1 MPNLK
6 YRRIILKL
14 SGEALAAHGG
24 YGINPSSVR
33 EIALEIKEVHD
44 MGAEVAVVIGGGN
57 IIRGSKAAEEGIE
70 KVTGDYM
77 GMLAT
82 AINGLALQDALEK
95 LNVATRMSTAIEIR
109 QIAEPYVRRKAI
121 RHLEKG
127 RIVIFAG
134 GTGNP
139 FFTTDTAASLR
150 AMEINA
156 EAIFKATNVD
166 GIYTADPMIDSNAI
180 KLKNLKYIDVLKKGL
195 KIMDATSISL
205 CMDNRLPIIV
215 FNLRKPGNIGKV
227 LLGEDIG
234 TFVGV

>member
-1 MPNLK
+1 
-6 YRRIILKL
+6 
-14 SGEALAAHGG
+14 LAAHGG

-33 EIALEIKEVHD
+33 DIALEIKEVHE

-57 IIRGSKAAEEGIE
+57 IIRGSKAAEGGIE

-95 LNVATRMSTAIEIR
+95 LDVPTRMSTAIEIR
-109 QIAEPYVRRKAI
+109 QIAEPYVRRRAI

-180 KLKNLKYIDVLKKGL
+180 KLKTLKYIDVLQKGL

-215 FNLRKPGNIGKV
+215 FNLRKPGNICKV
-227 LLGEDIG
+227 LLGEEIG

>member
-1 MPNLK
+1 M
-6 YRRIILKL
+6 
-14 SGEALAAHGG
+14 AAHGG

-33 EIALEIKEVHD
+33 DIALEIKEVHE

-57 IIRGSKAAEEGIE
+57 IIRGSKAAEGGIE

-95 LNVATRMSTAIEIR
+95 LDVPTRMSTAIEIR
-109 QIAEPYVRRKAI
+109 QIAEPYVRRRAI

-180 KLKNLKYIDVLKKGL
+180 KLKTLKYIDVLQKGL

-215 FNLRKPGNIGKV
+215 FNLRKPGNIRKV
-227 LLGEDIG
+227 LLGEEIG

>member
-1 MPNLK
+1 
-6 YRRIILKL
+6 
-14 SGEALAAHGG
+14 LAADGG

-33 EIALEIKEVHD
+33 DIALEIKEVHD

-57 IIRGSKAAEEGIE
+57 IIRGSKAAQEGIE

-95 LNVATRMSTAIEIR
+95 LDVATRMSTAIEIR
-109 QIAEPYVRRKAI
+109 QIAEPYVRRRAI

-166 GIYTADPMIDSNAI
+166 GIYTADPRIDSNAI
-180 KLKNLKYIDVLKKGL
+180 KLKTLKYIDVLQKGL

-215 FNLRKPGNIGKV
+215 FNLRKPGNICKV

>member
-24 YGINPSSVR
+24 YGIDPSSVR
-33 EIALEIKEVHD
+33 DIALEIKEVHE

-57 IIRGSKAAEEGIE
+57 IIRGSKAAQEGIE

-95 LNVATRMSTAIEIR
+95 LDVATRMSTAIEIR
-109 QIAEPYVRRKAI
+109 QIAEPYVRRRAI

-166 GIYTADPMIDSNAI
+166 GIYTADPRIDSNAI
-180 KLKNLKYIDVLKKGL
+180 KLKTMKYIDVLQKGL

-215 FNLRKPGNIGKV
+215 FNLRKPGNICKV

>member
-33 EIALEIKEVHD
+33 DIALEIKEVHD

-95 LNVATRMSTAIEIR
+95 LDVATRMSTAIEIR

-166 GIYTADPMIDSNAI
+166 GIYTADPMTDSNAI

>member
-1 MPNLK
+1 M
-6 YRRIILKL
+6 
-14 SGEALAAHGG
+14 AAHGG

-33 EIALEIKEVHD
+33 DIAQEIKEVHD

-57 IIRGSKAAEEGIE
+57 IIRGSKAAQEGIE

-95 LNVATRMSTAIEIR
+95 LDVATRMSTAIEIR

-166 GIYTADPMIDSNAI
+166 GIYSADPMTDSSAI